1 MLQQYSDRGWTAEG
15 LLKDEWILEIDEAL
29 RQAIEAVSC
38 GRSDRSCGIDGESRV
53 HELIE
58 EIVDRI
64 ENGRGFVVLRE
75 FSVPGRA
82 AQELSQI
89 LLGFGYLLGMPV
101 SQLGNG
107 SLVGYVQDLGGD
119 AEAVRGHQSNAELD
133 FHCDRADLIGL
144 LCVRPAR
151 EGGKSRLVSAVAVH
165 NIVASERPDLL
176 QILCSAMPHD
186 LRDEE
191 RAGRKPWCSIP
202 IFTTKGGRFVS
213 RYIRRFVESTAR
225 FDDCPKLTA
234 RQVEALNFVDE
245 VLQRKGVA
253 LDLEFRP
260 GDLQFINNCTVW
272 HSRTAFYDWS
282 DPQRKRLLLRLW
294 IAHHDSR
301 ALPDCFLPLY
311 GEIGPG
317 KNRSGVGA
325 KHPR

>member
-1 MLQQYSDRGWTAEG
+1 MAGVSSCCASFPFRGARLRSFRRFYSG
-15 LLKDEWILEIDEAL
+15 L
-29 RQAIEAVSC
+29 AIYLGC
-38 GRSDRSCGIDGESRV
+38 RSAS
-53 HELIE
+53 
-58 EIVDRI
+58 
-64 ENGRGFVVLRE
+64 
-75 FSVPGRA
+75 SVMDP
-82 AQELSQI
+82 
-89 LLGFGYLLGMPV
+89 
-101 SQLGNG
+101 
-107 SLVGYVQDLGGD
+107 SLDT
-119 AEAVRGHQSNAELD
+119 SK
-133 FHCDRADLIGL
+133 I
-144 LCVRPAR
+144 
-151 EGGKSRLVSAVAVH
+151 GGKSRLVSAVAVH